1 MIPFPEQKTKIVCTI
16 GPACRS
22 ESILTGMIL
31 RGMSVAR
38 INLSHGTLEEQG
50 ENIRRIRK
58 AAEKTGRMVTILADL
73 PGPKIRVG
81 KLFAEPLSLGKD
93 DRVTLLSRNIPESGS
108 FIPVLYPPL
117 SESLRPGSLIYMNDG
132 YIELEV
138 TEIRGDSVLC
148 RVNVGGDLL
157 SGKGVNLPG
166 ASLSLD
172 AVTDRDLSLVD
183 AVLDLGIDTFG
194 LSFVKDAS
202 DVLKI
207 RNHAAKKGKRIFV
220 VAKIERREAVDAID
234 DIIEAADGIM
244 VARGDL
250 GVEVPI
256 DELPLLQKK
265 LIRKANL
272 RCRPVITATQ
282 MLEAMVNST
291 RPTRAEVADVAN
303 AILDG
308 TDALMLSEET
318 AIGRFPL
325 ETVEMMARIARSVE
339 KNRGTLPGYRGTLD
353 LLKGELFKEALSVHD
368 MISLNAAEAAVAL
381 KASLVLTPTTG
392 GNTPRRISRF
402 KPDAWVVSLCAR
414 EEICRFLAFSYGV
427 HPVLRDGKAEGW
439 KEGIIADLA
448 GAGMTGRG
456 NRILITEGKY
466 GGVSGGTDSLGIFTV
481 P

>member
-1 MIPFPEQKTKIVCTI
+1 MVPFARQKTKIVCTV

-38 INLSHGTLEEQG
+38 INLSHGTLEEHG
-50 ENIRRIRK
+50 ENVRRIRK
-58 AAEKTGRMVTILADL
+58 AAEKTGRTVTLLADL
-73 PGPKIRVG
+73 PGPKIRIG
-81 KLFAEPLSLGKD
+81 KLRAEPLTLEKD
-93 DRVTLLSRNIPESGS
+93 AGVTLTSRNFSESGS
-108 FIPVLYPPL
+108 SIPVLYSSL
-117 SESLRPGSLIYMNDG
+117 SESLRPGNLIYMNDG

-138 TEIRGDSVLC
+138 MEILGDAVFC
-148 RVNVGGDLL
+148 RVNAGGDLL

-166 ASLSLD
+166 VSLSLE
-172 AVTDRDLSLVD
+172 AVTDRDLSLAD
-183 AVLDLGIDTFG
+183 AAMELGIDTFG

-202 DVLKI
+202 DVRKMKD
-207 RNHAAKKGKRIFV
+207 HAAAKGKDIFV
-220 VAKIERREAVDAID
+220 IAKIERREAVEAID
-234 DIIEAADGIM
+234 GILEAADGIM

-339 KNRGTLPGYRGTLD
+339 ENRGTLPGYRGTLD
-353 LLKGELFKEALSVHD
+353 LLKGELLKDGLSVHD

-381 KASLVLTPTTG
+381 KSPFILTPTTG

-402 KPDAWVVSLCAR
+402 KPDGWIIPLCAR

-427 HPVLRDGKAEGW
+427 HPAFREGGPEGW
-439 KEGIIADLA
+439 KEGILGDLA
-448 GAGMTGRG
+448 GAGMIGRG

-466 GGVSGGTDSLGIFTV
+466 GGVSGGTDSLSIFTV